1 MKKSLDL
8 GKLLLH
14 ILIKSS
20 RDSFCMIQAIR
31 VLLFYFSVIILT
43 AIGVIP
49 ITFLY
54 LSKSNYYTKYQL
66 VVLYSRIFIA
76 LAKFIAGMN
85 YKIEGIENIPKQGP
99 VVILANHQSF
109 WDNIIMPVLFPIQ
122 SWVIKKQ
129 LLNVPI
135 FGYGLKLMEPI
146 ALDRSSAMSV
156 RQILQIG
163 SQKLQSGISVVIFPE
178 STRLN
183 PGQTVPFKPG
193 CAALAHAN
201 NVPIIPMA
209 HNAGTLWPKGL
220 WIKSGTITVKIG
232 KPLYPREDQ
241 DARELSSEVE
251 KWITQTKNSL

>member
-1 MKKSLDL
+1 MLQ
-8 GKLLLH
+8 LL
-14 ILIKSS
+14 
-20 RDSFCMIQAIR
+20 R
-31 VLLFYFSVIILT
+31 VLLFYFSATIITIIGIIPLIFLCLT
-43 AIGVIP
+43 KSSYA
-49 ITFLY
+49 
-54 LSKSNYYTKYQL
+54 SKYTL
-66 VVLYSRIFIA
+66 VKCYSRAFIA
-76 LAKFIAGMN
+76 LGKIIAGMN
-85 YKIEGIENIPKQGP
+85 YKIEGLENIPKEWP
-99 VVILANHQSF
+99 AVILANHQSF

-146 ALDRSSAMSV
+146 ALDRSAAMSV

-163 SQKLQSGISVVIFPE
+163 SQRLQSGISVVIFPE

-201 NVPIIPMA
+201 NVPIIPVA

-220 WIKSGTITVKIG
+220 WIKPGTITVKIG
-232 KPLYPREDQ
+232 KPFYPRRDQ
-241 DARELSSEVE
+241 DARELSAEVE
-251 KWITQTKNSL
+251 KWIVTTKNSL